1 MKRHVKKN
9 DIVVVIAGKEKGK
22 RGKVLKVF
30 PEKGRVIVEGLNM
43 IKRHTRPNQMVQ
55 QGGIIEREAPIA
67 ISNVQLYDPKADR
80 PVRIGY
86 KVLEDGRKV
95 RYSVKTGEIL
105 DQN

>member
-55 QGGIIEREAPIA
+55 QGGIIEREAPIS

-105 DQN
+105 DQI